1 MCLIL
6 VSKYIA
12 PMHHAGGK
20 VLVDFATRLKRLPSN
35 VPSKSVQMVQKCN
48 NRCDFMS
55 KIRYFKFYK
64 VVFIM

>member
-12 PMHHAGGK
+12 PMYRTGGK
-20 VLVDFATRLKRLPSN
+20 VLDFATRRKRLPSN
-35 VPSKSVQMVQKCN
+35 ASSKSVQMVQKCN

-55 KIRYFKFYK
+55 KIRYFNFTK
-64 VVFIM
+64 